1 MMDSKL
7 ASKASNLPLASCK
20 DLRRYDTQPL
30 KLGNSCRDFAVHFL
44 KLIYSFFVPVVA
56 NASSKYPCCVEIR
69 VPSETE
75 TDGKIRR
82 EMDETGDK
90 DKETNEIRMALDKV
104 SVKPFRV

>member
-44 KLIYSFFVPVVA
+44 KLIISFFVPVVA
-56 NASSKYPCCVEIR
+56 NSSSKYPCCVEIR
-69 VPSETE
+69 VPSET
-75 TDGKIRR
+75 DGKVRR
-82 EMDETGDK
+82 EMDESGDG

-104 SVKPFRV
+104 SIKPFRV